1 MNSIVAAHDHSHTD
15 SASMSQEEEK
25 EGIPPVLPVSS
36 SAASGASGGASS
48 ASGPAPAVTTVG
60 EPGVSLTQKLDS
72 WQASNLP
79 EEKTYFSCDV
89 SL

>member
-1 MNSIVAAHDHSHTD
+1 
-15 SASMSQEEEK
+15 MSQEGEK

-36 SAASGASGGASS
+36 SAASGESA

-60 EPGVSLTQKLDS
+60 EPGASLTQKLDS